1 MMPLFKELMAAD
13 MNIQLISQLPLL
25 QPLLLILLVII
36 HLIFMESVDSLL
48 LTLEVLSCTQ
58 RALQTLIS
66 LVLQLLRIFN
76 I

>member
-1 MMPLFKELMAAD
+1 MAAD

-66 LVLQLLRIFN
+66 LVLQLLRISN